1 MWLNQK
7 RHEWSNQR
15 QNITSFNPSLPT
27 LISSQPLANFWL
39 TLNRK
44 IIKQVTKEAFGITT
58 LPPHLKSPRW
68 DQRES
73 PNKATWNNRCAS
85 GPLPPRSGCNICRA
99 LLFYHAQATFPSIYS
114 GLRLCN
120 HKTRLYWTIR
130 KYYIFPGEHYL
141 SQGVHLKKH
150 CCYLSKMHDDNKAL
164 CIWAERFHL
173 RCVYSWMDRTTL

>member
-1 MWLNQK
+1 MWLKQK
-7 RHEWSNQR
+7 RHEWSNQG

-44 IIKQVTKEAFGITT
+44 IIKQVTKEPFGITP

-68 DQRES
+68 DQQES

-85 GPLPPRSGCNICRA
+85 GPLPPRSGCNLCRA

-114 GLRLCN
+114 GLRLN
-120 HKTRLYWTIR
+120 VIIKPD
-130 KYYIFPGEHYL
+130 YIGPSGSTTFFQENIIYL
-141 SQGVHLKKH
+141 RE
-150 CCYLSKMHDDNKAL
+150 
-164 CIWAERFHL
+164 CI
-173 RCVYSWMDRTTL
+173 